1 MSIDGTNVID
11 VLIAAQAKQNNMI
24 LVTRN
29 TKHYNMFNIKIF
41 NPFD

>member
-1 MSIDGTNVID
+1 MIIDGINAID

-29 TKHYNMFNIKIF
+29 TKHYNIFNIKIF